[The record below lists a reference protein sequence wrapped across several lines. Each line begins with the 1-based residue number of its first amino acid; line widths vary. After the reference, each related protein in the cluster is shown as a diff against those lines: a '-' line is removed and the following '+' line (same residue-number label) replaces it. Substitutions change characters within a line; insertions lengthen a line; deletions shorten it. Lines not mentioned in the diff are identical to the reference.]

1 MLRVEHLTVQYGKI
15 KAISDVSLHV
25 EEGEVVCVIGAN
37 CSGKST
43 LLKTIAGINKAVS
56 GSVRFFGEDI
66 TNRLPSYIIE
76 KGITLIPEGRQLFPS
91 LTVLENLE
99 LGAYSRHA
107 RLKIKE
113 NLKRVY
119 ALFPILEERKNQI
132 AGTLSGGQQQML
144 AIGRGLMSE
153 PKLLLIDEP
162 SSGLMPKLVLEVHKS
177 IKEIAKEVGI
187 LLVEQNVHLALATA
201 DRGYVVES
209 SKIVLEGT
217 ASELANNPK
226 VKTAYLGM

>member
-1 MLRVEHLTVQYGKI
+1 
-15 KAISDVSLHV
+15 
-25 EEGEVVCVIGAN
+25 
-37 CSGKST
+37 
-43 LLKTIAGINKAVS
+43 
-56 GSVRFFGEDI
+56 
-66 TNRLPSYIIE
+66 
-76 KGITLIPEGRQLFPS
+76 
-91 LTVLENLE
+91 
-99 LGAYSRHA
+99 
-107 RLKIKE
+107 
-113 NLKRVY
+113 
-119 ALFPILEERKNQI
+119 
-132 AGTLSGGQQQML
+132 ML